1 MSNLGKLA
9 NESTPSRPPSSLRA
23 YALAGR
29 RGLRISPLMLGAGTF
44 GDAWDPAWQSPPD
57 DVDRIID
64 AYLDAG
70 GNVID
75 TADRYQDGRS
85 EELIGAYLRKSGR
98 RNDVVL
104 ATKFGYAPLPTKDG
118 PQPPGDVHQG
128 GNGRLTMQRALEASL
143 RRLGTDVIDLYHVHL
158 WDTLTP
164 VDEVMSTLDSF
175 VRAGKIR
182 YIGLSNVPGW
192 YVGRAQTLAEWR
204 GWEPIAVLQVNYSLL
219 ARTIE
224 HEFVDAAIELGF
236 GLTAWSPLANGLLS
250 GKYRIDDAG
259 KVEGDG
265 RVTKTWVTDA
275 TVDAGSAQTKRVLD
289 ALVSTATELGRTPA
303 QVALNW
309 VTNRPGVVS
318 TIIGARTEA
327 QLRDN
332 IAALDFELP
341 PALAA
346 RLEEAGRPAAPYPY
360 TYLSDAFQDAT
371 VRSSVPIRR
380 EPRGFRVRGPR

>member
-1 MSNLGKLA
+1 MSNLGQA
-9 NESTPSRPPSSLRA
+9 HESTSTQPNNLRR

-29 RGLRISPLMLGAGTF
+29 RGLRMSPLSLGAGTF

-57 DVDRIID
+57 EVERIID

-104 ATKFGYAPLPTKDG
+104 ATKFSYVPLPTKDG
-118 PQPPGDVHQG
+118 VQAPGDVHQG
-128 GNGRLTMQRALEASL
+128 GNGRLTMQRMLDDSL
-143 RRLGTDVIDLYHVHL
+143 RRLGTDVIDLYHVHV
-158 WDTLTP
+158 WDTITP
-164 VDEVMSTLDSF
+164 VEEVMATLDTF

-182 YIGLSNVPGW
+182 YVGLSNVPAW
-192 YVGRAQTLAEWR
+192 YLGRAQTLAQWR
-204 GWEPIAVLQVNYSLL
+204 GWEPIAALQVNYSLL

-224 HEFVDAAIELGF
+224 YEFVDAAIELGV

-250 GKYRIDDAG
+250 GKYTINDQG
-259 KVEGDG
+259 EIEGDG

-275 TVDAGSAQTKRVLD
+275 SIDATSPQTKRVLD
-289 ALVSTATELGRTPA
+289 TLMSVAAELDRSPA

-309 VTNRPGVVS
+309 VTHRPGVVS

-332 IAALDFELP
+332 LAALDFELP
-341 PALAA
+341 AELAA
-346 RLEEAGRPAAPYPY
+346 RLEEAGRPPAQYPY
-360 TYLSDAFQDAT
+360 TYFVDGFQDVT
-371 VRSSVPIRR
+371 VRAGYPVLR
-380 EPRGFRVRGPR
+380 EPPGYRGRGFR